1 MRSFDVNEPVI
12 VRNPKATRPWQ
23 HVLEPLSGYLVL
35 AQKLYDNCD
44 EYAEGWNFGPDEK
57 DVQPV
62 NWVLDK
68 MISNWSN
75 SSWSTDNNINPYEAG
90 YLKLDI
96 SKARERL
103 NWKPV
108 WELDIALERIIYW
121 HKAWKNKEDMQLICL
136 KEIKEYMRDM
146 SNENP

>member
-1 MRSFDVNEPVI
+1 M
-12 VRNPKATRPWQ
+12 
-23 HVLEPLSGYLVL
+23 
-35 AQKLYDNCD
+35 
-44 EYAEGWNFGPDEK
+44 
-57 DVQPV
+57 QPV

-96 SKARERL
+96 SKAREKLGWRPT
-103 NWKPV
+103 WT
-108 WELDIALERIIYW
+108 LDSALERIIDW
-121 HKAWKNKEDMQLICL
+121 HKAWKNKEDMQLLCL
-136 KEIKEYMRDM
+136 KEIEEYMKDM